1 MNRNYLAID
10 IGGTNLKYGIIDRAG
25 RLIEKHSVTIE
36 ATDREAFLAQ
46 LSAIV
51 TQYRDQIKGVG
62 ISVPGTVKH
71 PDDTIYG
78 GGALRFLDQVNL
90 ATVLNLPVPVSVEND
105 GKAAALAELWLG
117 HLKGVENGAA
127 VVLGTGVGGGLIFN
141 RQLYS
146 GTHFQAGEL
155 SFLFD
160 TRNLGDI
167 HHSIGWR
174 GSAVHM
180 IERVASALNLADQHD
195 GYAVFEAINK
205 RDKIAWPLFE
215 DYAKEIAH
223 LIYNLQTII
232 DVDRIVI
239 GGGISAQKIVT
250 ETIQSAYDE
259 MFHSNEMV
267 AAVLTPA
274 EIRASKFAND
284 ANLYGAIYHLLL
296 KINAEV

>member
-25 RLIEKHSVTIE
+25 RLIEKHSVTTE

-71 PDDTIYG
+71 PDDTICG

-180 IERVASALNLADQHD
+180 IERVASALNLADQYD

-205 RDKIAWPLFE
+205 RDKSAWPLFE

>member
-1 MNRNYLAID
+1 ML
-10 IGGTNLKYGIIDRAG
+10 
-25 RLIEKHSVTIE
+25 
-36 ATDREAFLAQ
+36 Q
-46 LSAIV
+46 
-51 TQYRDQIKGVG
+51 
-62 ISVPGTVKH
+62 
-71 PDDTIYG
+71 
-78 GGALRFLDQVNL
+78 
-90 ATVLNLPVPVSVEND
+90 
-105 GKAAALAELWLG
+105 
-117 HLKGVENGAA
+117 
-127 VVLGTGVGGGLIFN
+127 
-141 RQLYS
+141 
-146 GTHFQAGEL
+146 
-155 SFLFD
+155 
-160 TRNLGDI
+160 
-167 HHSIGWR
+167 
-174 GSAVHM
+174 
-180 IERVASALNLADQHD
+180 DQHD

-274 EIRASKFAND
+274 EIKASKFAND